1 MTTGTMD
8 GPNLDWD
15 PMAQFVGTVAGDE
28 RNPYP
33 GFHAKRRDT
42 PVEGRRNMSFD
53 GSDTGDTMYYVYRH
67 DDVAALLRD
76 NVTYCSGGIREM
88 LETVMGPYPLVG
100 MDEPEHKRL
109 RSLVSQA
116 FRQKTLAHWNDE
128 LVGPVVDATIDT
140 FIERGEAELVR
151 EFTYLYPVQVIGA
164 LLGLPRE
171 DYQYFQ
177 PRALALTNVA
187 AQPEAGLKASA
198 ELREY
203 FEGVLDARRR
213 EPTTGDLI
221 SELVTVDVDGE
232 RLGDEEIFSFLRL
245 LLPAGA
251 ETTYRATGNFLF
263 GLLTHRDQFD
273 ALVADRTLMGQ
284 AIEETI
290 RWESPLLIT
299 SRTSTR
305 ESEIAGVTIPQGA
318 NVIAAVGSA
327 NHDPSRWDHPDEFD
341 IFRPALPHI
350 AFGVGVHMCIG
361 MHLARMEMAKAVN
374 RLFDRCPN
382 LRFDEE
388 AFERDD
394 VHIHGENFRSPTT
407 LPVLFDA

>member
-8 GPNLDWD
+8 SPNLDWD

-33 GFHAKRRDT
+33 SFPAKRRDT
-42 PVEGRRNMSFD
+42 PVEVRNNMSFE
-53 GSDTGDTMYYVYRH
+53 GSDTGDAMYYVYRH
-67 DDVAALLRD
+67 DDVAAVLRD
-76 NVTYCSGGIREM
+76 NVTYCSGGIREL
-88 LETVMGPYPLVG
+88 LEPVMGPYPLVG

-109 RSLVSQA
+109 RSLVAQA
-116 FRQKTLAHWNDE
+116 FRQKNLAHWNDD
-128 LVGPVVDATIDT
+128 LVSPVVDATIDT
-140 FIERGEAELVR
+140 FVERGEAELVR
-151 EFTYLYPVQVIGA
+151 EFTYVYPVLVISA
-164 LLGLPRE
+164 LLGLPAE
-171 DYQYFQ
+171 DVSYFR
-177 PRALALTNVA
+177 PRAFALTNVA
-187 AQPEAGLKASA
+187 AQPEAGIKASGEMRA
-198 ELREY
+198 YLEPIIE
-203 FEGVLDARRR
+203 ARRTK
-213 EPTTGDLI
+213 PTSGDLI
-221 SELVTVDVDGE
+221 SELVSAELDGE
-232 RLGDEEIFSFLRL
+232 RLGNEEILSFLRL

-263 GLLTHRDQFD
+263 GLLTHREQWT
-273 ALVADRTLMGQ
+273 ALGADRSLMGQ

-305 ESEIAGVTIPQGA
+305 ESEIAGVTIPEGA
-318 NVIAAVGSA
+318 NVVACVGSA
-327 NHDPSRWDHPDEFD
+327 NHDPSRWDNPDEFD
-341 IFRPALPHI
+341 IFRPAVPHI
-350 AFGVGVHMCIG
+350 AFGVGVHMCLG

-374 RLFDRCPN
+374 RLMDRCPN

>member
-8 GPNLDWD
+8 GPSLEWD
-15 PMAQFVGTVAGDE
+15 PMAQFVGTVAGDS
-28 RNPYP
+28 RTPYP

-42 PVEGRRNMSFD
+42 PVEERHNLSFD
-53 GSDTGDTMYYVYRH
+53 GSDTGETMYYVYRY
-67 DDVAALLRD
+67 DDVATVLRD

-109 RSLVSQA
+109 RSLVAQA
-116 FRQKTLAHWNDE
+116 FRQKTLAHWNDD

-140 FIERGEAELVR
+140 FVERGEAELVR
-151 EFTYLYPVQVIGA
+151 EFTFLYPVQVIGA

-187 AQPEAGLKASA
+187 AQPAAGLRASA

-203 FEGVLDARRR
+203 FEGILEARRR
-213 EPTTGDLI
+213 EPRGDLI
-221 SELVTVDVDGE
+221 SELVNAELDGE

-263 GLLTHRDQFD
+263 GLLTHRDQFE
-273 ALVADRTLMGQ
+273 ALAADRTLMTQ

-290 RWESPLLIT
+290 RWESPLTIT

-305 ESEIAGVTIPQGA
+305 ASELAGVTIPAGA
-318 NVIAAVGSA
+318 NVVAGVGSA
-327 NHDPSRWDHPDEFD
+327 NHDPSRWSDPDVFD
-341 IFRPALPHI
+341 IFQPVVPHI
-350 AFGVGVHMCIG
+350 AFGVGLHMCLG
-361 MHLARMEMAKAVN
+361 MHLARMEMATAVN
-374 RLFDRCPN
+374 RLIDRCPN

-388 AFERDD
+388 AFARDD
-394 VHIHGENFRSPTT
+394 AHIHGENFRSPTT
-407 LPVLFDA
+407 LPVLFDPA